1 MAAAGMT
8 MQSSSLT
15 PEWMSAKHLTGT
27 TVMAVEYD
35 GGVVI
40 GADSRTTTGA
50 YIANRVTDKLT
61 PITENIFCCRSGSAA
76 DTQAIAD
83 IIKYHLNFY
92 NIEIGAQVEVKTAAS
107 LFREMCY
114 GYRDQVSAGIICAGW
129 DKRNGGQVYSI
140 PLGGMCV
147 RQPFTI
153 GGSGSTYIYGH
164 CDASYKK
171 GMTKE
176 ECFKFVSNAVAL
188 AMSRDGSSGGIIR
201 MAAIDASGVE
211 RRVIL
216 GNELPT
222 FYEG

>member
-1 MAAAGMT
+1 MDTRPDWLNA
-8 MQSSSLT
+8 
-15 PEWMSAKHLTGT
+15 EHLTGT
-27 TVMAVEYD
+27 TTMAVEYD

-61 PITENIFCCRSGSAA
+61 EVTSHIYCCRSGSAA
-76 DTQAIAD
+76 HTQAIAD
-83 IIKYHLNFY
+83 IVKYHLNFY
-92 NIEIGAQVEVKTAAS
+92 GVQLGEQVSVKTAAS
-107 LFREMCY
+107 LFQEMCY
-114 GYRDQVSAGIICAGW
+114 NYRDSLSAGIICAGW
-129 DKRNGGQVYSI
+129 DKRGGGQVYSI

-164 CDASYKK
+164 CDATYKPK
-171 GMTKE
+171 MTKE

-201 MAAIDASGVE
+201 MAAIDENGVE
-211 RRVIL
+211 KKVIL